1 MKTPVL
7 QAVGLKKSYPAAA
20 GRLGVLEGLDLSVE
34 PGEMVA
40 VVGASG
46 VGKTTLLNLLGLL
59 DRLEEGRI
67 ILDGEEIGQLEPK
80 RQAELRNR
88 KFGFVFQFHHLL
100 ADFTAGENV
109 AFPLLMRGEPKSK
122 TLEKAAAL
130 LQRLGLKD
138 KLNEAVYNLS
148 GGEAQRVA
156 VARALAGSPRVVL
169 ADEPTGNLDSHA
181 AGELHNLFSEL
192 KERGETFLVAT
203 HNPAL
208 AGRAD
213 RILELKEGKL
223 VPI

>member
-7 QAVGLKKSYPAAA
+7 QATGLKKSYRTAA
-20 GRLGVLEGLDLSVE
+20 GRLVVLEGLDFSVSA
-34 PGEMVA
+34 GEMVA

-59 DRLEEGRI
+59 DRPEVGTI
-67 ILDGEEIGQLEPK
+67 SLDGEEIGNLEP
-80 RQAELRNR
+80 RNQAQLRNR

-109 AFPLLMRGEPKSK
+109 TFPLFMRGAPQSE
-122 TLEKAAAL
+122 TMQKAKEFLA
-130 LQRLGLKD
+130 RLGLEN
-138 KLNEAVYNLS
+138 KLNEPVYNLS

-169 ADEPTGNLDSHA
+169 ADEPTGNLDTHTA
-181 AGELHNLFSEL
+181 EELHNLFSGL
-192 KERGETFLVAT
+192 KREGKTFVIAT

-208 AGRAD
+208 AQRAD
-213 RILELKEGKL
+213 RVLELKEGKL
-223 VPI
+223 VPR